1 VPLPHP
7 VRPLMR
13 AAASAVLLPLVACGH
28 PAAAPEAPAPAPAT
42 QAGITAADLKTRLY
56 LYADDSMEGRLSGTA
71 GDARATDYIAAEAER
86 LGLTPAGDDGTF
98 FQAVPLVQRMV
109 ASDSRLSVDGVPLA
123 IWTDL
128 LPRDQGKG
136 ARSLDGVQAVFGG
149 TVGDS
154 SAPVISPE
162 EAEGK
167 LVVVTVASQSRGLPG
182 GTVNRVEVTQ
192 QFSTAAGIAVASLDA
207 IAPAEQAELREAAA
221 ELAVSE
227 AKPTPSFMYVS
238 SRAAGM
244 LMGQPAAQAQP
255 GDPGARVHGNI
266 RFADIPSPAPAR
278 NVVAILPGSDPK
290 LGNELVAIGAHN
302 DHIGILPVAE
312 DHDSLRAWNTVMR
325 PEGVGSSPGTPTAA
339 QNARIHAILDS
350 LRKRRPPRPDSV
362 ANGADDDGSGTVSA
376 LEIAEALVH
385 GPAHP
390 RRSVLFVWHTGE
402 ELGLL
407 GSDWFTRHP
416 TVTRDSIVAQL
427 NIDMIGRGDSA
438 DIKGGGPGYLQVI
451 GSRRLS
457 TELGDIVE
465 RVNRE
470 GKHGFSFDYGYD
482 TDGEPHDYYCR
493 SDHYMYAR
501 FGIPIAFFTTGPHM
515 DYHEVTDEPQ
525 YIDYP
530 KMARVA
536 GFIEAVTLAVADLD
550 HPLVVDK
557 PKPDPDGTCKQ

>member
-1 VPLPHP
+1 MPLPHP
-7 VRPLMR
+7 ANVVVR
-13 AAASAVLLPLVACGH
+13 AAASAVLLPLLACGH
-28 PAAAPEAPAPAPAT
+28 AAAPPEAPAPAPAT
-42 QAGITAADLKTRLY
+42 HAEISAADLKTRLY

-71 GDARATDYIAAEAER
+71 GDAKATDYIAAEAER
-86 LGLTPAGDDGTF
+86 LGLTPAGENGTF
-98 FQAVPLVQRMV
+98 FQTVPLVQRMV
-109 ASDSRLSVDGVPLA
+109 TSDSRLSVEGAPLA

-136 ARSLDGVQAVFGG
+136 ARRLDGVQVVFGG

-154 SAPVISPE
+154 SAPVISPQ

-167 LVVVTVASQSRGLPG
+167 LVVVTVAPQSGGQPT
-182 GTVNRVEVTQ
+182 GTVNRAGVTQ

-207 IAPAEQAELREAAA
+207 IAAAEQAELRAAEA
-221 ELAVSE
+221 ELAIDG
-227 AKPTPSFMYVS
+227 AKPAPTFMYVS
-238 SRAAGM
+238 SRAAGT
-244 LMGQPAAQAQP
+244 LMGQPVAQAHP
-255 GDPGARVHGNI
+255 GDPGATVHGNI
-266 RFADIPSPAPAR
+266 RFGDIPAPAPAR
-278 NVVAILPGSDPK
+278 NVVAILPGSDST

-302 DHIGILPVAE
+302 DHIGVLPVAE

-325 PEGVGSSPGTPTAA
+325 PEGVGSSPGTPTVEE
-339 QNARIHAILDS
+339 NARIRAILDS
-350 LRKRRPPRPDSV
+350 LRKRRPPRPDSI
-362 ANGADDDGSGTVSA
+362 ANGADDDGSGTVSV
-376 LEIAEALVH
+376 LEIAEALAK
-385 GPAHP
+385 GPKHP

-416 TVTRDSIVAQL
+416 TVARDSIVAQL

-465 RVNRE
+465 RVNRD
-470 GKHGFSFDYGYD
+470 GNHGFTFDYTYD
-482 TDGEPHDYYCR
+482 ADGETHNYYCR

-501 FGIPIAFFTTGPHM
+501 FGIPITFFTTGPHM

-525 YIDYP
+525 YIDYA

-536 GFIEAVTLAVADLD
+536 GFIEDVALTLADLD
-550 HPLVVDK
+550 HAVAVDK
-557 PKPDPDGTCKQ
+557 PKPDPDGECRQ